1 MGITKLSKSGFKSSS
16 YEKYND
22 FLAGNSAFSPSSYE
36 SIATVTV
43 GSGGASNVEFT
54 SIPATYTHLQVR
66 FIGRSSNASAG
77 TDNLQIRL
85 NSDTGSNYAEH
96 YVAGDGSSASASAQ
110 SSITNLVLREC
121 LSRNGNSASIFSTG
135 VIDFLDYKST
145 NKNKTMRTL
154 FGHDRNGAGYVAL
167 GSGLYF
173 ATPAA
178 ITSLTFTV
186 QSSNNFT
193 EYSQF
198 ALYGVKS

>member
-1 MGITKLSKSGFKSSS
+1 VNILGIIASSR
-16 YEKYND
+16 
-22 FLAGNSAFSPSSYE
+22 LAAVPTSYE
-36 SIATVTV
+36 SIATVNITTNT
-43 GSGGASNVEFT
+43 ATIDFT
-54 SIPATYTHLQVR
+54 SIPADYTHLQVR

-135 VIDFLDYKST
+135 VIDFLDYTST

-154 FGHDRNGAGYVAL
+154 FGHDRNGAGWLAL

-178 ITSLTFTV
+178 ITSISFTV
-186 QSSNNFT
+186 QSSNNFVQ
-193 EYSQF
+193 YSQF
-198 ALYGVKS
+198 ALYGIKGA

>member
-1 MGITKLSKSGFKSSS
+1 MSLILGILDSGGAA
-16 YEKYND
+16 
-22 FLAGNSAFSPSSYE
+22 AGAAGSYE
-36 SIATVTV
+36 SIATTTV
-43 GSGGASNVEFT
+43 GSGGTATITFST
-54 SIPATYTHLQVR
+54 IPSTYSHLQVR

-77 TDNLQIRL
+77 TDNLQIRI
-85 NSDTGSNYAEH
+85 NSDSGSNYSEH
-96 YVAGDGSSASASAQ
+96 YVAGDGASASASAQ

-121 LSRNGNSASIFSTG
+121 LSRNGNSASIFSVG
-135 VIDFLDYKST
+135 VIDFLDYTST
-145 NKNKTMRTL
+145 NKNKTMRAL

-178 ITSLTFTV
+178 ITSLSFTV

-198 ALYGVKS
+198 ALYGIKGS

>member
-1 MGITKLSKSGFKSSS
+1 MPILGITASSISGSV
-16 YEKYND
+16 
-22 FLAGNSAFSPSSYE
+22 AGGSYE
-36 SIATVTV
+36 SIATVNITTNT
-43 GSGGASNVEFT
+43 ATIDFT

-96 YVAGDGSSASASAQ
+96 YLAGDGSAVSASAQ
-110 SSITNLVLREC
+110 ASITNLVLREC

-135 VIDFLDYKST
+135 VIDFLDYTST
-145 NKNKTMRTL
+145 NKNKTMRAL
-154 FGHDRNGAGYVAL
+154 FGHDRNGAGWVAL

-178 ITSLTFTV
+178 ITSIGFTV
-186 QSSNNFT
+186 QSSNNFVQ
-193 EYSQF
+193 YSQF
-198 ALYGVKS
+198 ALYGIKGA

>member
-1 MGITKLSKSGFKSSS
+1 MPILGTVASQFSGKSFSS
-16 YEKYND
+16 
-22 FLAGNSAFSPSSYE
+22 FE
-36 SIATVTV
+36 SIQTVNITSNTATITF
-43 GSGGASNVEFT
+43 S

-66 FIGRSSNASAG
+66 FIGRSSNVSAG

-96 YVAGDGSSASASAQ
+96 YLAGDGNNTVSASAQ

-135 VIDFLDYKST
+135 VIDFLDYTST
-145 NKNKTMRTL
+145 NKNKTMRAL
-154 FGHDRNGAGYVAL
+154 FGHDRNGAGYLAL

-178 ITSLTFTV
+178 ITSISFTV
-186 QSSNNFT
+186 QSSNNFVQ
-193 EYSQF
+193 YSQF
-198 ALYGVKS
+198 ALYGIKGA